1 MCISNIS
8 STLFHR
14 WASSTLYYK
23 HLQSLLSSP
32 GKEKIENIWH
42 QELGFQLPTWSYSG
56 VGNKGSFLIRFL
68 RSHSDVN
75 SDHKGNLLSQCHHQL
90 KGCKFLP
97 HHSIPPPS
105 WEHHISCS
113 LFHHC
118 LRIQESLSTGASI
131 LGSGHSWWF
140 PLHSY
145 LMFWYFDW
153 N

>member
-14 WASSTLYYK
+14 WASSKLYYK

-75 SDHKGNLLSQCHHQL
+75 SDHKVIRGTCYPSAITSWRGANSFHITPHLHH
-90 KGCKFLP
+90 
-97 HHSIPPPS
+97 
-105 WEHHISCS
+105 
-113 LFHHC
+113 
-118 LRIQESLSTGASI
+118 
-131 LGSGHSWWF
+131 LGSTTY
-140 PLHSY
+140 PVA
-145 LMFWYFDW
+145 YFTIALESRSPSPQEQVF
-153 N
+153 